1 MEYFWQDLLVARRVH
16 AARPR
21 RHVDVGSRID
31 GFVAHV
37 ASFREIEVLDVRAF
51 KSRIPGVTFQQAD
64 LASVESMDALLDHGG
79 HCDSLSC
86 LHALEH
92 FGLGRY
98 GDPIDGDGPMRG
110 LTNLARLLEPGG
122 TLYLST
128 PVGRERVL
136 FNANW
141 ILDPV
146 RLVRIAGDAGLVLE
160 SLNTIG
166 TEGVID
172 EPPPSDA
179 SLSHLATLDYRL
191 TLFTFRKAS
200 PAPC

>member
-1 MEYFWQDLLVARRVH
+1 
-16 AARPR
+16 
-21 RHVDVGSRID
+21 
-31 GFVAHV
+31 
-37 ASFREIEVLDVRAF
+37 
-51 KSRIPGVTFQQAD
+51 
-64 LASVESMDALLDHGG
+64 
-79 HCDSLSC
+79 
-86 LHALEH
+86 
-92 FGLGRY
+92 
-98 GDPIDGDGPMRG
+98 MRG